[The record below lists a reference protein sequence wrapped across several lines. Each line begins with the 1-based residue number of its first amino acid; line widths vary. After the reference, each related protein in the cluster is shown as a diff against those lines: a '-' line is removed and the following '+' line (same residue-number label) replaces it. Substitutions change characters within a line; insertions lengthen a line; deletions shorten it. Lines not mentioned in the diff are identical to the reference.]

1 MPVLAFLLVVGSVLV
16 ASLFV
21 VDAKLKNTSPAIV
34 TSQRIGL
41 PEPHYHNATR
51 TLTIRPRPRPT

>member
-16 ASLFV
+16 ASLFI

-41 PEPHYHNATR
+41 PEPQYHNATR
-51 TLTIRPRPRPT
+51 TLTNTPAPRPT